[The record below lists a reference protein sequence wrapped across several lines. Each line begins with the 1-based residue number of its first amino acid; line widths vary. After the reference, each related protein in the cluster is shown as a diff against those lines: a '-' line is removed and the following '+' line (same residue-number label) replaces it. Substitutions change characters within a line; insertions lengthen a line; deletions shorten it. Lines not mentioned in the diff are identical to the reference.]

1 MSPLFHL
8 TAAVLIGLQLLLPKR
23 YAFVPLLFA
32 AFNIGNVEFLGE
44 LTISR
49 ALVITGVARGVLL
62 GSKPFNASNLIDK
75 LFLLFSFYAFL
86 SSFFHPDT
94 PHNPLNE
101 RLGLILNVFGSFLYG
116 RCYLQG
122 ENSFQRLAVGS
133 LIALIPLA
141 ALLTLE
147 ATTGSNYYYGHFG
160 ARRAVAQF
168 RDGFRA
174 CGPFGHSILAGTSGA
189 VTLAL
194 FVPHWSQK
202 KKFAAAGILGC
213 LAIVGAS
220 NSSGPIAATLF
231 TGGIIYLWKYRQ
243 YVNKAKW
250 AVAWAIVILSLYM
263 DRPFYYVL
271 DSIDFTGGSTGWHRA
286 RLIQMSID
294 HIHEWWLFGTDYT
307 RHWMPTG
314 VSWSPDHT
322 DLTNYYIHLGVIGGL
337 PLSLLLI
344 AIIGISLKKLLNNS
358 LALEQSDKQKE
369 AFTAWCAIAALGAH
383 ASSFISISYFDQMY
397 VPFYLLIAAIASLPN
412 IANSRANLAS
422 HSSEHAP
429 ADHATE
435 NGI

>member
-1 MSPLFHL
+1 MSPLFLL
-8 TAAVLIGLQLLLPKR
+8 TAAALLCLQLLLPKR

-32 AFNIGNVEFLGE
+32 AFNIGNVEFFGE

-49 ALVITGVARGVLL
+49 ALIIMGVARGVVQ
-62 GSKPFNASNLIDK
+62 GSKPFSTGNPIDK

-86 SSFFHPDT
+86 SSFFHPDA

-122 ENSFQRLAVGS
+122 ENPFQRLALGS

-174 CGPFGHSILAGTSGA
+174 CGPFAHSILAGTSGA

-194 FVPHWSQK
+194 FVPYWK
-202 KKFAAAGILGC
+202 KKRKFAAAGIIGC

-220 NSSGPIAATLF
+220 HSSGPIAASLF
-231 TGGIIYLWKYRQ
+231 TCGIIFLWKYRQ
-243 YVNKAKW
+243 YVSKAKW
-250 AVAWAIVILSLYM
+250 AVAWAIVLLSLYM
-263 DRPFYYVL
+263 NRPFYYVL

-286 RLIQMSID
+286 RLIEMAID

-344 AIIGISLKKLLNNS
+344 AIIGISLKKLLSNS
-358 LALEQSDKQKE
+358 LALEQNGKPEK
-369 AFTAWCAIAALGAH
+369 AFATWCAIAALGAH

-397 VPFYLLIAAIASLPN
+397 VLFYLLIASIAGLPALSTST
-412 IANSRANLAS
+412 IPQGAAN
-422 HSSEHAP
+422 
-429 ADHATE
+429 D
-435 NGI
+435 